1 MLKYILDLGKQV
13 FWFLSFLWTKSF
25 SLLCI
30 LGVYIHSFCVSL
42 IIIIIIISYRSLN
55 MVVGANGTGK
65 SSILNA
71 ICLGLGGDQNL
82 LGRADDARDY
92 IQHGKDHAVIEIH
105 VAPKKKKNSFGD
117 PENQDEN
124 NQNAADYNADTTT
137 HVFRREIAS
146 NKGSA
151 KGRGRGAST
160 FYINDEKVTVDKVRE
175 MASRHYNISIDNLCT
190 FLPQDKVGS
199 FSGFNAQQL
208 LIETEKTLSS
218 CQHYYHTHMEL
229 IEAEL
234 KKQYD
239 RLKADHDRMHVEK
252 ERMEEREEAVNLA
265 HLLNK
270 KRLWMQVEY
279 LIEGA
284 KELKSQKSAMKQ
296 KIRDAKAAIGPLE
309 QEHQAVM
316 AQLKECNARH
326 DNYQKKIEKCLAE
339 KDKQDVKFERHDT
352 EIENVMTDLQ
362 ELDSK
367 RHALEKRRDEAR
379 NKLAE
384 YEAGLAELPSLEEI
398 TQSYNAAYKDYQD
411 GKKNQKQAANEER
424 RYHDQLQEL
433 SDTAKQV
440 QDKLARMMNEGAQR
454 KARIFRQNPQ
464 LAKIH
469 EWIEANR
476 SQFRRSVW
484 GPIACEISPQSEEA
498 ATFIEQHVPNT
509 FLKAFV
515 VESKED
521 EDKLYDAVR
530 NRLKLPINI
539 IVSENGRLDPCK
551 RPYSDQKMAV
561 LRSEHDVSWLDDL
574 FEAPDAVMQALRNL
588 ASVHKVLVGGK
599 RASENIE
606 HGKGGLLEFLSE
618 PEPSQGQSG
627 PQSCKFFSNC
637 FAGNYLCEFTGGT
650 LTRLFLKRRRYFYH
664 GKQGPHEIQW
674 KQVTIFG
681 QSESSSG

>member
-1 MLKYILDLGKQV
+1 
-13 FWFLSFLWTKSF
+13 
-25 SLLCI
+25 
-30 LGVYIHSFCVSL
+30 
-42 IIIIIIISYRSLN
+42 

-105 VAPKKKKNSFGD
+105 VAPKKKTKNRSSMIYQ
-117 PENQDEN
+117 ENQDGNDANDDDDEN
-124 NQNAADYNADTTT
+124 ATK
-137 HVFRREIAS
+137 HVFRREISS

-175 MASRHYNISIDNLCT
+175 LASKHYNISIDNLCT

-229 IEAEL
+229 IAAEQELVGGDGDLQAL

-239 RLKADHDRMHVEK
+239 RLKAEHDRMQVEK
-252 ERMEEREEAVNLA
+252 ERIEERDEAINA
-265 HLLNK
+265 ANLLNK
-270 KRLWMQVEY
+270 KRIWLQFDF
-279 LIEGA
+279 LRRNTI
-284 KELKSQKSAMKQ
+284 ELKERKTSMKQ
-296 KIRDAKAAIGPLE
+296 KIRDAKAAIQPLE

-316 AQLKECNARH
+316 AQLKECNARYE
-326 DNYQKKIEKCLAE
+326 NYQKKIAKCQQEKE
-339 KDKQDVKFERHDT
+339 KQDAKFENHDT
-352 EIENVMTDLQ
+352 EIENCMTDLQ

-367 RHALEKRRDEAR
+367 RHALEKRRDEAQS
-379 NKLAE
+379 KLHE
-384 YEAGLAELPSLEEI
+384 YESGLAEMPSLEEI
-398 TQSYNAAYKDYQD
+398 TSSHQAAYQEYQD
-411 GKKNQKQAANEER
+411 GKKQQKQAATEER
-424 RYHDQLQEL
+424 KYHDMLQEL
-433 SDTAKQV
+433 SDTAKQC
-440 QDKLARMMNEGAQR
+440 QDKLARMANEGAQR

-464 LAKIH
+464 LAKIY
-469 EWIEANR
+469 EWIDANR
-476 SQFRRSVW
+476 SKFRRSVW

-498 ATFIEQHVPNT
+498 ATFLEQHVPNT

-515 VESKED
+515 VETKED

-539 IVSENGRLDPCK
+539 IVSENGRLDPNSK
-551 RPYSDQKMAV
+551 RPYSEQKISV
-561 LRSEHDVSWLDDL
+561 LRDEHDVSYLDDL

-606 HGKGGLLEFLSE
+606 QGKGGLLEFLSE
-618 PEPSQGQSG
+618 PEGSLGQSG
-627 PQSCKFFSNC
+627 LQSCTCCCSLLLFFL
-637 FAGNYLCEFTGGT
+637 FAGKSVMYQPTVRSLSHDIHV
-650 LTRLFLKRRRYFYH
+650 LLKHRRYFYH
-664 GKQGPHEIQW
+664 GIKRSHEVQW
-674 KQVTIFG
+674 KQVAIFG
-681 QSESSSG
+681 QGESTSG